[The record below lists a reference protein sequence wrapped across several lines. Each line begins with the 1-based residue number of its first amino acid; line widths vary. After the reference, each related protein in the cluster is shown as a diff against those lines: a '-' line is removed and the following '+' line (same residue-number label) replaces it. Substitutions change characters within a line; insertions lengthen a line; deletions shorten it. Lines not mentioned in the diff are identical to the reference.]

1 MKNFFKILFLFVF
14 AVNLT
19 LLAQTTLTV
28 TQGSPA
34 PTLDGVITPGEYTS
48 TPLVTQNDVTLY
60 AMVEGYYFYLAAT
73 WDDATE
79 SVNKKQWAFDGAA
92 WDQSGDEDRIA
103 LMFDMGQNDPE
114 GVNCVA
120 MCHTPFMNTSVG
132 KVDVWHWK
140 SHRGNPMGFADD
152 KYFDN
157 IIGGDGGRHGDSGT
171 STYSGNGDDGSG
183 NPTFMATNDP
193 GANVT
198 FLVNDAAAQT
208 AFDPYGTILPAHTVD
223 VAVTFNLGAT
233 FTSGDVIP
241 GYVLRIPDGDR
252 ANVMSAGKWDNGTW
266 TVEFKRK
273 NSGSEYDFAVPSG
286 GTVDFVHEIFD
297 NVGHDHWMD
306 GWDAT
311 VYTLDFSNIVSVD
324 GQSGDQLPKSYALS
338 QNYPNPFNPTT
349 SISYDIPQNSY
360 VSLKIFDVLGNEVQT
375 LVNEKQDAGNYTVTF
390 NADGITSGIYFY
402 QLETGNF
409 VTTKKM
415 VLMK

>member
-1 MKNFFKILFLFVF
+1 MKNATKFVALLVLLF
-14 AVNLT
+14 T
-19 LLAQTTLTV
+19 LSISAQTLTV
-28 TQGSPA
+28 TTGTA
-34 PTLDGVITPGEYTS
+34 TLDGVISGGEYTS
-48 TPLVTQNDVTLY
+48 TPLVTTLGVTLY
-60 AMVEGYYFYLAAT
+60 AMDDGENLYLAAT

-79 SVNKKQWAFDGAA
+79 NVDKKQWSFDGAA
-92 WDQSGDEDRIA
+92 WDQSGDEDRLA

-114 GVNCVA
+114 GVNCSA
-120 MCHTPFMNTSVG
+120 MCHLPFMNTSVG

-140 SHRGNPMGFADD
+140 GHRGNPMGFADD

-157 IIGGDGGRHGDSGT
+157 VIGGDGGRHGDSGT
-171 STYSGNGDDGSG
+171 STYSDNDDDGSG

-193 GANVT
+193 GANVN

-223 VAVTFNLGAT
+223 IGVTFDLGAT

-241 GYVLRIPDGDR
+241 GYVLRIPGGNR
-252 ANVMSAGKWDNGTW
+252 ADVMSAGKWDNGTW

-306 GWDAT
+306 GVDGT
-311 VYTLDFSNIVSVD
+311 VYTLDFSNIVSVN
-324 GQSGDQLPKSYALS
+324 GQSGDQLPETYALS
-338 QNYPNPFNPTT
+338 QNYPNPFNPIT
-349 SISYDIPQNSY
+349 SISYAIPQNSY
-360 VSLKIFDVLGNEVQT
+360 VSLKVFDVLGNEVQN

-390 NADGITSGIYFY
+390 NANGITSGIYFY
-402 QLETGNF
+402 QLETENF